1 MGVFWLLFFCICVC
15 VCVRDCYVGDYEW
28 WVWVVMLVWVVL
40 CSCELGVVFSG
51 GRFVGEM
58 VCEW

>member
-1 MGVFWLLFFCICVC
+1 MCVC